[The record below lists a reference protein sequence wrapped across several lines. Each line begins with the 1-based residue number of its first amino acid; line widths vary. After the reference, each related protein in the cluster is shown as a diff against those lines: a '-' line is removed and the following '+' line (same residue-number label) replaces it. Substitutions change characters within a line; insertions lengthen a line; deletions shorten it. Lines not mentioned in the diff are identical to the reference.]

1 MEDTENKI
9 SRLVNKGNRGSAER
23 PLTLDML
30 EKSLFI
36 NFLYREPVDHE
47 MTSTNYL
54 REDEIK
60 NMIHFCNILDEEA
73 LHAWS
78 SDDQSNSSHLKL
90 SRMFRSKS
98 IMSWAEILKGAICAK
113 LDMHDEDDRMKPFY
127 RKISD
132 GDFDKIRQIIR
143 RLVDYKLWDSPDNS
157 EIDRVLADNKSA
169 VKDYFRSNGLTTGY
183 LLGASE

>member
-1 MEDTENKI
+1 
-9 SRLVNKGNRGSAER
+9 
-23 PLTLDML
+23 
-30 EKSLFI
+30 
-36 NFLYREPVDHE
+36 
-47 MTSTNYL
+47 
-54 REDEIK
+54 
-60 NMIHFCNILDEEA
+60 
-73 LHAWS
+73 
-78 SDDQSNSSHLKL
+78 
-90 SRMFRSKS
+90 
-98 IMSWAEILKGAICAK
+98 MSWAEILKGAICAK